1 MENFGDPTSEL
12 KNSINNLLKDYDLFS
27 SLFEVAL
34 EEDCQLYLVG
44 GLIRDLLLG
53 HSSKDLDFVTTRASH
68 LVGSLAKRTGCR
80 AVLIDQRF
88 GTIRLIPA
96 TKSDNSNE
104 FYLLDI
110 SPMRGSSIEED
121 LRRRDF
127 TVNAMAIDIS
137 AWLTT
142 GIFELFDPLGGLSD
156 LRANRLRVC
165 APDSFVDDPLRIL
178 RAYRLVSRYGL
189 TLDSQARKRMAEL
202 RYSLKSVAVE
212 RIRDEIA
219 LILSG
224 VNSASILRML
234 NEDSLL
240 GELFPQSGPI
250 QSLRQ
255 NDYHHQD
262 VWQHSISALEA
273 LEFFLLRPQE
283 LLGRYSQEA
292 TAVLAQRI
300 AGERTR
306 QTMLKFAALLQNIG
320 KSRCRS
326 LNNNDAIHFD
336 GHQAAGARMAGAL
349 CARLRFS
356 NKEIDFV
363 SQIVRQ
369 HLRPIHLLNQ
379 AETSQKALARFFRLG
394 PELFWPLLLLLG
406 SNHMAAR
413 GPKSPNGTI
422 RPLRQCIRGWLDFYY
437 EQLKPREMEP
447 PLLNGRQLMEYF
459 HLSPGPIVGKLLHNL
474 ADLQWEG
481 RITSREEALE
491 HATQLLEKWKREDR
505 SQ

>member
-1 MENFGDPTSEL
+1 MENLENPTTEL
-12 KNSINNLLKDYDLFS
+12 KDSLNNLLNGCDLVS

-34 EEDCQLYLVG
+34 EESYQLYLVG
-44 GLIRDLLLG
+44 GLIRDVLLG
-53 HSSKDLDFVTTRASH
+53 QSGKDADFVTTRASD
-68 LVGSLAKRTGCR
+68 LVRSLAKKIDCR
-80 AVLIDQRF
+80 PVLIDQRF

-96 TKSDNSNE
+96 TKSDKGSE
-104 FYLLDI
+104 FCLLDI
-110 SPMRGSSIEED
+110 SPMRGSSIEDD

-137 AWLTT
+137 AWQTN

-165 APDSFVDDPLRIL
+165 TPDSFADDPLRIL
-178 RAYRLVSRYGL
+178 RAYRLVSRYGF
-189 TLDSQARKRMAEL
+189 TLDHQTRKRMADL

-212 RIRDEIA
+212 RIRDELV
-219 LILSG
+219 LILGG

-234 NEDSLL
+234 AEDSLL
-240 GELFPQSGPI
+240 GELFPESEPT

-255 NDYHHQD
+255 NDFCHQD
-262 VWQHSISALEA
+262 AWQHSISALEA
-273 LEFFLLRPQE
+273 LELFLLRPQE
-283 LLGRYSQEA
+283 LLGRYGQEA

-306 QTMLKFAALLQNIG
+306 QTMLKFAALLQDIG

-326 LNNNDAIHFD
+326 LNNNGAIHFY
-336 GHQAAGARMAGAL
+336 GHEAAGARMAGSL

-363 SQIVRQ
+363 SEIVRQ
-369 HLRPIHLLNQ
+369 HMRPIHLLNQ
-379 AETSQKALARFFRLG
+379 TGTSQRALARFFRLG

-413 GPKSPNGTI
+413 GPQSPSGTI
-422 RPLRQCIRGWLDFYY
+422 QPLRQCISGWLDFYY

-447 PLLNGRQLMEYF
+447 PLLNGRQLMEDL

-481 RITSREEALE
+481 RITSRDEALK
-491 HATQLLEKWKREDR
+491 HATQLLEKWKRR
-505 SQ
+505 R